1 VTERADTFREMRALA
16 AELLRAQRHG
26 DQVAFNAATLRA
38 QGRVPA
44 LLISLCGLS
53 NAAIS
58 EVIGRAESDALIE
71 RLSAEMATPATTE
84 DEIADVWRDAAAL
97 VEAVARNDLAAAR
110 TLAVNTPNLPLLHG
124 FVLHVLA
131 TVLGAME
138 PESVAAVVEGMRLSE
153 PPV

>member
-26 DQVAFNAATLRA
+26 DRVAFNAAMLRA
-38 QGRVPA
+38 GGNVPA

-53 NAAIS
+53 NRAMD
-58 EVIGRAESDALIE
+58 EVIGRAEADALIE
-71 RLSAEMATPATTE
+71 RISAELPTPPAPQE
-84 DEIADVWRDAAAL
+84 EIADVWRDTAAL
-97 VEAVARNDLAAAR
+97 VESVARHDMEAAR

-131 TVLGAME
+131 TVLDTME
-138 PESVAAVVEGMRLSE
+138 PDSVAGLVAGMRLSE